1 MRSSTP
7 FRVRPLP
14 RPNRPTNERRSSR
27 SMDAGTALRLALTA
41 ASRRAG
47 LDVVLLVDENGMLV
61 GSSHTDLE
69 LSMVAAVTPIVG
81 RGRALPRIKRDGH
94 KRDMSVQPLKMQG
107 ETLYMA
113 AIGGSH
119 VARRRELAG
128 SCAAA
133 QRILG

>member
-1 MRSSTP
+1 MRSSIP

-14 RPNRPTNERRSSR
+14 RPDRPTHERRCDR
-27 SMDAGTALRLALTA
+27 SIDAGSALGKALTA

-61 GSSHTDLE
+61 GSSRTELE

-81 RGRALPRIKRDGH
+81 RGQALPRIKRDGE
-94 KRDMSVQPLKMQG
+94 KRDMSVQPIRMQG

-113 AIGGSH
+113 AIGGSPLR
-119 VARRRELAG
+119 RRRELAG

-133 QRILG
+133 RRILG

>member
-1 MRSSTP
+1 MSSSTP

-14 RPNRPTNERRSSR
+14 RPDRPNRDRRATR
-27 SMDAGTALRLALTA
+27 SQDAGTALELALSA
-41 ASRRAG
+41 ARRRAG
-47 LDVVLLVDENGMLV
+47 LEVVLLVDESGMLV
-61 GSSHTDLE
+61 GSSQTELE

-81 RGRALPRIKRDGH
+81 RGQALPRIKRDGE
-94 KRDMSVQPLKMQG
+94 KRDMTVRPMHLQG
-107 ETLYMA
+107 EMLYMA

-119 VARRRELAG
+119 LGRRRELAG